1 MDDDQ
6 AISRL
11 PHLCR
16 EAVLRHRAGL
26 PLAAIARQLSIE
38 PASARS
44 LIELAEA
51 KIIRLRSVSPHGD
64 IE

>member
-16 EAVLRHRAGL
+16 EAVRRHRAGL
-26 PLAAIARQLSIE
+26 PIAVIARQLAIE

-51 KIIRLRSVSPHGD
+51 KILRLRSISPQAD